1 MSPVQEDLQSSSI
14 SYRTTTK
21 TRKETEGQR
30 ILSITTVTVIGM
42 SHVRKTQTSLRTS
55 NYMVSKYFNYGCR
68 AYEMRVGKFSLKVKY
83 QGKVC
88 VRRGRRKETKKKK
101 KGRRKL

>member
-1 MSPVQEDLQSSSI
+1 
-14 SYRTTTK
+14 
-21 TRKETEGQR
+21 
-30 ILSITTVTVIGM
+30 
-42 SHVRKTQTSLRTS
+42 
-55 NYMVSKYFNYGCR
+55 MVSKYFNYGCR